1 MNIETY
7 NSCGFV
13 LVLMARV
20 GRWVR
25 LIHSIN
31 IRLTEFVCKV
41 DGDDWGEFFFS
52 ARPMKIL

>member
-41 DGDDWGEFFFS
+41 DGDDWGEFFFLLG
-52 ARPMKIL
+52 P